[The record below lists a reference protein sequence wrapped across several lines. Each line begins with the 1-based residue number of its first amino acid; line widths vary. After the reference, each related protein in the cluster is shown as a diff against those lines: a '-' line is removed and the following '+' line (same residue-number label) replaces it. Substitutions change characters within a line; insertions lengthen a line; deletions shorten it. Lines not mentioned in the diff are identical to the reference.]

1 MLETFAQLFLTFALL
16 WHGRDRTWTPTFE
29 GTREER
35 YVQAVNHYTEKMG
48 LEAPTIEIL
57 APRLV
62 IDGKP
67 VFLGAAPQRVRRRRR
82 RHVHGSGVPRPEAR
96 GLRAPR
102 ELPPPDGSPRPA
114 DERLLGRAQAP
125 RGRRLHRLVLGQG
138 AAVRKLT
145 VRELTSTERIVAD
158 FAEHGVMSPERR
170 KALRHLLGAF
180 GIAVE
185 MLTDARARRQR
196 GGRRSRKNPQGG
208 C

>member
-1 MLETFAQLFLTFALL
+1 
-16 WHGRDRTWTPTFE
+16 
-29 GTREER
+29 
-35 YVQAVNHYTEKMG
+35 
-48 LEAPTIEIL
+48 
-57 APRLV
+57 
-62 IDGKP
+62 
-67 VFLGAAPQRVRRRRR
+67 
-82 RHVHGSGVPRPEAR
+82 
-96 GLRAPR
+96 
-102 ELPPPDGSPRPA
+102 
-114 DERLLGRAQAP
+114 
-125 RGRRLHRLVLGQG
+125 
-138 AAVRKLT
+138 VRKLT